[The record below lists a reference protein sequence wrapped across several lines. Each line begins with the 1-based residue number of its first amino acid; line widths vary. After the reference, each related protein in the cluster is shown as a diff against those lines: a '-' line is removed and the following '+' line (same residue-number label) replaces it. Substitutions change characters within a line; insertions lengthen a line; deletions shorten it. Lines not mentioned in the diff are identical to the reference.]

1 MENEDYI
8 YVKTHKNQW
17 YYINSD
23 DEQLFNLLLE
33 DYILTNNPSKF
44 LKEFKDF
51 RINSR
56 EEHKK
61 ANLNNKNI

>member
-1 MENEDYI
+1 MEDNKI

-17 YYINSD
+17 YWIYEE
-23 DEQLFNLLLE
+23 DEPTFNLLLE
-33 DYILTNNPSKF
+33 DYILSNNPSKF

-51 RINSR
+51 RIESR

-61 ANLNNKNI
+61 ANYGKK